1 MKDIFSIGMYKM
13 TTYFKIQD
21 LLKLKY
27 GEYLHITKGNIHLV
41 IVCSRE
47 SSKINPTDGDVEQ
60 VFNIH

>member
-1 MKDIFSIGMYKM
+1 MYKM

-27 GEYLHITKGNIHLV
+27 DEYLHITKSNINLV

-47 SSKINPTDGDVEQ
+47 SSKIYPTDGDVKQ